1 MSPRFFLSI
10 FAIVVSSAFGAL
22 PPDEQVKEMLIGT
35 WIVPVKEYGATAG
48 KQGSFT
54 FNRDGTFTYFDVF
67 QIDGREVRTDVTG
80 KWWIKGGTLFQE
92 VSGSTHPDFVPV
104 GLVMQAPLLAVAERE
119 YRYRAAGGVE
129 HTRVRK

>member
-1 MSPRFFLSI
+1 MRPRFFVCVS
-10 FAIVVSSAFGAL
+10 AIVALPAFGAL
-22 PPDEQVKEMLIGT
+22 PPDDQVREMLIGT
-35 WIVPVKEYGATAG
+35 WIVPVKEYNASA

-67 QIDGREVRTDVTG
+67 QSDGREVRTDVAG
-80 KWWIKGGTLFQE
+80 KWRIKSGTLIEE
-92 VSGSTHPDFVPV
+92 VTSSSNPQFIPV
-104 GLVMQAPLLAVAERE
+104 GLVMQAPLLAVSEKE